1 MNYFQKFGK
10 IFSVRVMRIKGKGT
24 SRGFGFVTFYAKED
38 MQKVMINIINI
49 QARRESNGQQIM
61 ENHIRVMRCVEDPS

>member
-1 MNYFQKFGK
+1 MVIEETLMNYFQKFGK

-38 MQKVMINIINI
+38 MQK
-49 QARRESNGQQIM
+49 ARRESNGQQIM